1 MGSVATMWLQMRKG
15 VVSMISDSVV
25 RARINGKVKD
35 EASDILGAMG
45 LTLSDAY
52 RMLLIRV
59 VEDRALPFDLLNPN
73 EETIA
78 AMREARTKRLPSYDS
93 AEALFSELNAE
104 D

>member
-1 MGSVATMWLQMRKG
+1 MLQ
-15 VVSMISDSVV
+15 VIADSVV
-25 RARINGKVKD
+25 RARVNGKIKD
-35 EASDILGAMG
+35 EASDILGSMG

-59 VEDRALPFDLLNPN
+59 VEERTLPFDLLTPN

-78 AMREARTKRLPSYDS
+78 AMREARTKRLASYES